1 MKTGKNAQVNAHL
14 KHLKQKKLFLFDIDG
29 TIALSE
35 DVIDG
40 TFELLDYIKR
50 IGGRAIY
57 ITNNSSKSTA
67 DYVEKFRRMKIEAA
81 PEDFVTAGSFTLSYL
96 KERHADDLIYVMA
109 TKSYVSE
116 LRKAGLHVTEEA
128 SPDDAKD
135 DAKGNAENDRKTP
148 DVVLTAFDTEL
159 TYEKIETACRLLMDT
174 DKERIWL
181 ATNADLRCPV
191 SFGMVPDCGSIC
203 NMISAATDRKPTYLG
218 KPAPGLADYSMETTG
233 FSKEETL
240 VVGDRIYTDI
250 ACGENAGV
258 ETCLVCTGEAKAE
271 DVEGSANR
279 IDFCFPSVKEL
290 YEEILRQR

>member
-1 MKTGKNAQVNAHL
+1 MKTAQNADTNRYLEHL
-14 KHLKQKKLFLFDIDG
+14 KRKKLFLFDIDG

-40 TFELLDYIKR
+40 TYELLDYIKR
-50 IGGRAIY
+50 IGGKAIY

-67 DYVEKFRRMKIEAA
+67 DYVEKFRKMKIEAA

-96 KERHADDLIYVMA
+96 SEHHAGDLIYAMA
-109 TKSYVSE
+109 TESYVRE
-116 LRKAGLHVTEEA
+116 LQKAGLSITKEA
-128 SPDDAKD
+128 DEAADL
-135 DAKGNAENDRKTP
+135 
-148 DVVLTAFDTEL
+148 VLTAFDTEL
-159 TYEKIETACRLLMDT
+159 TYAKIEGACRLLSDLQ
-174 DKERIWL
+174 KERIWL

-191 SFGMVPDCGSIC
+191 SFGMIPDCGSIC
-203 NMISAATDRKPTYLG
+203 NMISAAVDREPTYLG
-218 KPAPGLADYSMETTG
+218 KPAPGLVNYSMEKTG

-271 DVEGSANR
+271 DVKGAANR

-290 YEEILRQR
+290 YEALLR

>member
-1 MKTGKNAQVNAHL
+1 MKTAQNADTNRYLEHL
-14 KHLKQKKLFLFDIDG
+14 KRKKLFLFDIDG

-40 TFELLDYIKR
+40 TYELLDYIKR
-50 IGGRAIY
+50 IGGKAVY

-67 DYVEKFRRMKIEAA
+67 DYVEKFRKMKIEAA

-96 KERHADDLIYVMA
+96 SEHHAGDLIYAMA
-109 TKSYVSE
+109 TESYVRE
-116 LRKAGLHVTEEA
+116 LQKAGLSITREA
-128 SPDDAKD
+128 DEAADL
-135 DAKGNAENDRKTP
+135 
-148 DVVLTAFDTEL
+148 VLTAFDTEL
-159 TYEKIETACRLLMDT
+159 TYAKIEGACRLLSDSQ
-174 DKERIWL
+174 KERIWL

-191 SFGMVPDCGSIC
+191 SFGMIPDCGSIC
-203 NMISAATDRKPTYLG
+203 NMISAAVDREPTYLG
-218 KPAPGLADYSMETTG
+218 KPAPGLVNYSMEKTG

-271 DVEGSANR
+271 DVKGAANR

-290 YEEILRQR
+290 YEALPR

>member
-1 MKTGKNAQVNAHL
+1 MKTAQNADTNRYLEHL
-14 KHLKQKKLFLFDIDG
+14 KRKKLFLFDIDG

-40 TFELLDYIKR
+40 TYELLNYIKR
-50 IGGRAIY
+50 IGGKAVY

-67 DYVEKFRRMKIEAA
+67 DYVEKFRKMKIEAA

-96 KERHADDLIYVMA
+96 TEHHAGDLIYAMA
-109 TKSYVSE
+109 TESYVRE
-116 LRKAGLHVTEEA
+116 LQKAGLSITKEA
-128 SPDDAKD
+128 DEAADL
-135 DAKGNAENDRKTP
+135 
-148 DVVLTAFDTEL
+148 VLTAFDMEL
-159 TYEKIETACRLLMDT
+159 TYAKIEGACRLLSDPQ
-174 DKERIWL
+174 KERIWL

-191 SFGMVPDCGSIC
+191 SFGMIPDCGSIC
-203 NMISAATDRKPTYLG
+203 NMISAAVDREPTYLG
-218 KPAPGLADYSMETTG
+218 KPAPGLVSYSMEKTG
-233 FSKEETL
+233 FFKEETL

-271 DVEGSANR
+271 DVKGAANR

-290 YEEILRQR
+290 YEALPR

>member
-1 MKTGKNAQVNAHL
+1 MKTAQNADTNRYLEHL
-14 KHLKQKKLFLFDIDG
+14 KRKKLFLFDIDG

-40 TFELLDYIKR
+40 TYELLNYIKR
-50 IGGRAIY
+50 IGGKAVY

-67 DYVEKFRRMKIEAA
+67 DYVEKFRKMKIEAA

-96 KERHADDLIYVMA
+96 SEHHAGDLIYAMA
-109 TKSYVSE
+109 TESYVRE
-116 LRKAGLHVTEEA
+116 LQKAGLSITKEA
-128 SPDDAKD
+128 DEAADL
-135 DAKGNAENDRKTP
+135 
-148 DVVLTAFDTEL
+148 VLTAFDTEL
-159 TYEKIETACRLLMDT
+159 TYAKIEGACRLLSDT
-174 DKERIWL
+174 QKERIWL

-191 SFGMVPDCGSIC
+191 SFGMIPDCGSIC
-203 NMISAATDRKPTYLG
+203 NMISAAVDRKPTYLG
-218 KPAPGLADYSMETTG
+218 KPAPGLVSYSMEKTG

-271 DVEGSANR
+271 DVKGAANR

-290 YEEILRQR
+290 YEALPR

>member
-1 MKTGKNAQVNAHL
+1 MKTAQNADTNRYLEHL
-14 KHLKQKKLFLFDIDG
+14 KRKKLFLFDIDG

-40 TFELLDYIKR
+40 TYELLDYIKR
-50 IGGRAIY
+50 IGGKAVY

-67 DYVEKFRRMKIEAA
+67 DYVEKFKKMKIEAA

-96 KERHADDLIYVMA
+96 TEHHAGDLIYAMA
-109 TKSYVSE
+109 TESYVRE
-116 LRKAGLHVTEEA
+116 LQKAGLSITREA
-128 SPDDAKD
+128 DEAADL
-135 DAKGNAENDRKTP
+135 
-148 DVVLTAFDTEL
+148 VLTAFDTEL
-159 TYEKIETACRLLMDT
+159 TYAKIEGACRLLSDSQ
-174 DKERIWL
+174 KERIWL

-191 SFGMVPDCGSIC
+191 SFGMIPDCGSIC
-203 NMISAATDRKPTYLG
+203 NMISAAVDREPTYLG
-218 KPAPGLADYSMETTG
+218 KPAPGLVNYSMEKTG

-271 DVEGSANR
+271 DVKGAANR

-290 YEEILRQR
+290 YEALPR